1 MFSVKGCTLSVP
13 VTMCLVSATVT
24 SIFAV
29 SWFTTSLGASQVKS
43 ETGPHAQRAGRDGRT
58 RQALRGRQVPGPGT
72 HAGGLSGRRQRRS
85 PHPLPEPQVQA
96 EASPGFSLAVSRRP
110 QGRVLGQRLGR
121 GARGPPPV
129 SERDP
134 SPASPPRA
142 PDDLPSCRASCAPCP
157 SPAVGRGGSPA
168 GLGADSTAPT
178 EAGARG

>member
-1 MFSVKGCTLSVP
+1 MQARRKE
-13 VTMCLVSATVT
+13 AT
-24 SIFAV
+24 AQA
-29 SWFTTSLGASQVKS
+29 LGS
-43 ETGPHAQRAGRDGRT
+43 RAGKDGRT

-134 SPASPPRA
+134 SPTSPPRA
-142 PDDLPSCRASCAPCP
+142 PGDPPPAAGPRTPRARRPPWAG
-157 SPAVGRGGSPA
+157 AALRLGSGQIAQRRQRQVQEAKIMIP
-168 GLGADSTAPT
+168 STAAAFPT
-178 EAGARG
+178 RSPVLRPTTDC